1 MGAALF
7 TAMPLIAILFKDAT
21 TTEFTF
27 FSNPESEKTNQWIEE
42 RLLGPQGVHDVVI
55 VRYANGN
62 VESPQFEGYVLRLY

>member
-27 FSNPESEKTNQWIEE
+27 FSNPESEKTNQWIKE
-42 RLLGPQGVHDVVI
+42 RLLGLQGVNDVVI
-55 VRYANGN
+55 VR
-62 VESPQFEGYVLRLY
+62 